1 MDWVTNKLYWTDAE
15 KSRIDVSGLDGSHR
29 TTLFVNELGRPRAI
43 VLDPS
48 TR

>member
-15 KSRIDVSGLDGSHR
+15 KSRIEVSNLDGGNR
-29 TTLFVNELGRPRAI
+29 ATLFVNELERPRAI

-48 TR
+48 TQ